1 MVDLMTNFITL
12 SVLAYVTFILIPS
25 QVEAF
30 HH

>member
-1 MVDLMTNFITL
+1 MLELMFDLAAL
-12 SVLAYVTFILIPS
+12 SALVYVTFILIPS